1 MLNLI
6 LMLLV
11 VLILMSFYVCEK
23 FDLEE
28 EEMVSKNQIIQ
39 KRGSRF

>member
-1 MLNLI
+1 
-6 LMLLV
+6 
-11 VLILMSFYVCEK
+11 MSFYVCEK

-28 EEMVSKNQIIQ
+28 EEMVNKRQVTE

>member
-1 MLNLI
+1 
-6 LMLLV
+6 
-11 VLILMSFYVCEK
+11 MSFYVCEK

-28 EEMVSKNQIIQ
+28 EEMVRKNQIIQ